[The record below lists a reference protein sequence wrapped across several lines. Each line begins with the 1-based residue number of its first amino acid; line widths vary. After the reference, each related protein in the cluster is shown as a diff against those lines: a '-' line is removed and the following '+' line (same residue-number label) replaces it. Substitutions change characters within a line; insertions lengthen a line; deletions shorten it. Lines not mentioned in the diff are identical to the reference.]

1 MLFSIMYCATL
12 NYETSISQI
21 NMMKR
26 VERPEQ
32 LILYVFSQYLKIL
45 DIKMNLFCHSEF
57 DLLRFDLI

>member
-12 NYETSISQI
+12 NYETSISQT

-57 DLLRFDLI
+57 DLLRFDFI

>member
-1 MLFSIMYCATL
+1 MLFSIMYFATL

-57 DLLRFDLI
+57 DLLRFDFI

>member
-1 MLFSIMYCATL
+1 MLFSIMYCPTL

-57 DLLRFDLI
+57 DLMRFDFI

>member
-1 MLFSIMYCATL
+1 MLFSIMYFATL

-45 DIKMNLFCHSEF
+45 DIKVNLFCHSEF